1 MELSERIAL
10 SRRATMVAYIA
21 MILSLVASNISAT
34 SVNLA
39 VLAFQVTPLLI
50 FLPGL
55 LKGNTRSHVW
65 LGCLLLVYSTKFIS
79 DLVVSEGSLISVL
92 QTLCGVLL
100 FAAAMLYVRWQG
112 QLRKQE
118 ES

>member
-1 MELSERIAL
+1 MDLPERITL
-10 SRRATMVAYIA
+10 SRRVTLISYIA
-21 MILSLVASNISAT
+21 LMLSLVASNISAT
-34 SVNLA
+34 STNLA
-39 VLAFQVTPLLI
+39 VLAFQAVPLLI

-55 LKGNTRSHVW
+55 VKGNTRSHVW

-79 DLVVSEGSLISVL
+79 DLVVSGGALLSLL
-92 QTLCGVLL
+92 QTVFGVSL

-112 QLRKQE
+112 QLRKQR